1 MTPCR
6 ASVSRASECA
16 YKEECDMKTGT
27 IRQIMPIGR
36 EYSPMILVHQDD
48 GTNAYE
54 DAICDGWSV
63 MYALV
68 DEEYGGHVAFYVMDQ
83 LGGGEIDETGVR
95 LVPTVHCN
103 RCGRRMYAFART
115 DLGHVEYSCSCGM
128 RYTKENGWIS
138 SGEDEEE
145 IL

>member
-1 MTPCR
+1 
-6 ASVSRASECA
+6 
-16 YKEECDMKTGT
+16 MKTGT

-36 EYSPMILVHQDD
+36 EYTPMILVHQDD

-83 LGGGEIDETGVR
+83 LGTGKIDGIGVR

>member
-1 MTPCR
+1 
-6 ASVSRASECA
+6 
-16 YKEECDMKTGT
+16 MKTGT

-36 EYSPMILVHQDD
+36 EYTPMILVHQDD

-95 LVPTVHCN
+95 LVPTVHCS
-103 RCGRRMYAFART
+103 RCGRRMYTFART

-128 RYTKENGWIS
+128 RYTKENGWVS
-138 SGEDEEE
+138 SGEDEKE